1 MVKVSKELG
10 IKRFINASSSS
21 VYGIQ
26 ESLDVNEKTEP
37 KPITD
42 YSKFKLQCEKILE
55 DYSNDEFVVSSIRPA
70 TVCGYSKRQRLDVV
84 VNILTNFAYF
94 KRKIFIF
101 GGEQY
106 RPNIYIKDICS
117 SFIEVL
123 EADQKKIFKEV
134 FNVGAK
140 NHTLRE
146 LAEIVKQVVGLD
158 VSIEYQKSD
167 DIRSYHITSDKI
179 KDKLGFVPKYT
190 VEDAVK
196 SLLNAFEK
204 KLLINTFNDNKFSNI
219 EKMKDINLK

>member
-1 MVKVSKELG
+1 M
-10 IKRFINASSSS
+10 
-21 VYGIQ
+21 
-26 ESLDVNEKTEP
+26 
-37 KPITD
+37 
-42 YSKFKLQCEKILE
+42 C
-55 DYSNDEFVVSSIRPA
+55 IRD
-70 TVCGYSKRQRLDVV
+70 R
-84 VNILTNFAYF
+84 
-94 KRKIFIF
+94 
-101 GGEQY
+101 
-106 RPNIYIKDICS
+106 
-117 SFIEVL
+117 
-123 EADQKKIFKEV
+123 
-134 FNVGAK
+134 GAK